1 LAASDGLQTQWM
13 LDDSIDMADHI
24 AYLWERLTGE

>member
-1 LAASDGLQTQWM
+1 MAASDGLQTQWM

-24 AYLWERLTGE
+24 SYLCEQILRE